1 MINKSILNIKMNK
14 IINSK
19 NELNKLYLENF
30 GESYINISNNLNNV
44 DELIELPIK
53 EIKENS
59 KRIRDKDL

>member
-1 MINKSILNIKMNK
+1 MNK

-30 GESYINISNNLNNV
+30 GESYINISNNFNNV

-53 EIKENS
+53 EFKENR
-59 KRIRDKDL
+59 KRKRDKDL